1 MKVSV
6 LNMAGSEVGKVD
18 LPSSIFEAKINRDL
32 MHQALVRQLANA
44 RRGTHFTKTRSE
56 VRRTTAKWYRQK
68 GTGRARHGSRRAP
81 IFVGGGVAHG
91 PKPRLYTK
99 DMPRKMRRAALRSAL
114 SVKAQS
120 GDIVVL
126 DTLELDSPKTKSMV
140 SLLERLTGAN
150 STLILLPGP
159 DKNIEISARN
169 IADVKT
175 IRANYLNIR
184 DLLGHDKVVLPL
196 ASLEVIQGFLGLE
209 DVSLSLVEFEIVA
222 ESIEEEE

>member
-1 MKVSV
+1 
-6 LNMAGSEVGKVD
+6 GSEVGKVD
-18 LPSSIFEAKINRDL
+18 LPSSIFEANINRDL

-91 PKPRLYTK
+91 PKPRSYTK
-99 DMPRKMRRAALRSAL
+99 EMPRKMRRAALRSAL
-114 SVKAQS
+114 SVKARN

-140 SLLERLTGAN
+140 SLLERLTGAT

-159 DKNIEISARN
+159 DKNVEISARN

-209 DVSLSLVEFEIVA
+209 DVSLSLVEFETIA

>member
-1 MKVSV
+1 
-6 LNMAGSEVGKVD
+6 
-18 LPSSIFEAKINRDL
+18 
-32 MHQALVRQLANA
+32 
-44 RRGTHFTKTRSE
+44 
-56 VRRTTAKWYRQK
+56 
-68 GTGRARHGSRRAP
+68 
-81 IFVGGGVAHG
+81 
-91 PKPRLYTK
+91 
-99 DMPRKMRRAALRSAL
+99 MRRAALRSAL
-114 SVKAQS
+114 SVKARN

-140 SLLERLTGAN
+140 SLLERLTGAT

-159 DKNIEISARN
+159 DKNVEISARN

-209 DVSLSLVEFEIVA
+209 DVSLSLVEFETIA

>member
-6 LNMAGSEVGKVD
+6 FNMAGSEVGKVD
-18 LPSSIFEAKINRDL
+18 LPSSIFEANINRDL

-91 PKPRLYTK
+91 PKPRSYTK
-99 DMPRKMRRAALRSAL
+99 EMPRKMRRAALRSAL
-114 SVKAQS
+114 SVKARN

-140 SLLERLTGAN
+140 SLLERLTGAT

-159 DKNIEISARN
+159 DKNVEISARN

-209 DVSLSLVEFEIVA
+209 DVSLSLVEFETIA